1 MAFETKIRD
10 MMRDLVAPIIEKN
23 RVDRE
28 LIFKL
33 GKKDDDFES
42 RVDLL
47 EQAVY
52 KKDPE
57 TGESLLF
64 EQMEKQ
70 ILEMSIDLK

>member
-64 EQMEKQ
+64 EQMEK
-70 ILEMSIDLK
+70 

>member
-28 LIFKL
+28 LILKL

-64 EQMEKQ
+64 E
-70 ILEMSIDLK
+70 